1 MPLEYEFRLYY
12 GLWRTSC
19 CCCSSSPCIASWRK
33 LLNIVFAWWEKGPA
47 SGCCLPAAE
56 AILWWWWWW
65 CTGEGDVWQK
75 DRQAVRFQILFGTRT
90 RRDIIAWFLCPR
102 LSRPFHVHL
111 NHQLLLP
118 WSKAE
123 AGHRTRS
130 FSGISHWIHASFP
143 FLYLPISTSSC
154 FRVESQWIWTFARSR
169 RPDPTTWQAK

>member
-1 MPLEYEFRLYY
+1 MSLDYIMGFDEQAAAAAPHPHA
-12 GLWRTSC
+12 
-19 CCCSSSPCIASWRK
+19 SPHGGSFWILS
-33 LLNIVFAWWEKGPA
+33 
-47 SGCCLPAAE
+47 LPAAE
-56 AILWWWWWW
+56 AILWWRWWWWW

-75 DRQAVRFQILFGTRT
+75 DRQAVRFRILFGTRT

-169 RPDPTTWQAK
+169 RPDPTKWQAK